1 MSSHFKQRSSPSMC
15 LLRSLWLKWTGE
27 CCFCHL
33 IIFRKHQVQCR
44 MSICFGGHSIEK
56 KVYSGFFSSENRHL
70 EFFSEKNIYRFSIS
84 SIVCEKQS
92 WKEFMILNE
101 KNKTFSGTFFLR
113 VEDKSRKVES
123 LMTSSS
129 VIRDKKVPSFN
140 ANLTKI
146 QQKKRWIIMSVPCVC
161 ESVCVCECACKC
173 LVPRKLPD
181 QSSWLVT
188 K

>member
-1 MSSHFKQRSSPSMC
+1 MC
-15 LLRSLWLKWTGE
+15 LLRSLWLKRLVNVVSATWSFLENTKFSVE
-27 CCFCHL
+27 CLFAL
-33 IIFRKHQVQCR
+33 AAIQLRRRFIQDSFLPKVATLNIFQK
-44 MSICFGGHSIEK
+44 
-56 KVYSGFFSSENRHL
+56 
-70 EFFSEKNIYRFSIS
+70 KNIYRFSIS

-92 WKEFMILNE
+92 WKEFIIFNE

-129 VIRDKKVPSFN
+129 VIRDKKVPSFK

-161 ESVCVCECACKC
+161 ESVCVCVWIGVSVWVC
-173 LVPRKLPD
+173 LQVFGSPKTSR
-181 QSSWLVT
+181 SVFLVGD
-188 K
+188 

>member
-1 MSSHFKQRSSPSMC
+1 MNVVSATWSFLENTKFSVECLFALAAIQLIRSFIQDSFLPKIAT
-15 LLRSLWLKWTGE
+15 L
-27 CCFCHL
+27 
-33 IIFRKHQVQCR
+33 
-44 MSICFGGHSIEK
+44 
-56 KVYSGFFSSENRHL
+56 N
-70 EFFSEKNIYRFSIS
+70 FFSEKNIYRFSIS

-92 WKEFMILNE
+92 WKELIILNE

-129 VIRDKKVPSFN
+129 VIRDKKVPSFK

-146 QQKKRWIIMSVPCVC
+146 QQKKRWIIMSVPCVCESVCVCVC